1 MFINYEICLYLNI
14 KDGLIFHLGFITR
27 KWERIRRSFRRI
39 TSIIAYCIIQRVGAL
54 GARKYMRALAC
65 ACTDGRWVDM
75 PPASRNSLDVMCFQL
90 SFRGR
95 VREAR
100 RLARATGLASIN
112 RGALFLIL
120 VPRGPPRR
128 LEIYR
133 RWFVRTKYRLSVR
146 CEDNVRD
153 NAYSRRAANSS
164 AERIV
169 LELRREISRERRNNR
184 GKLLR
189 EDIRAFRR
197 KKNREYI
204 QNLRPN
210 FI

>member
-1 MFINYEICLYLNI
+1 
-14 KDGLIFHLGFITR
+14 
-27 KWERIRRSFRRI
+27 
-39 TSIIAYCIIQRVGAL
+39 
-54 GARKYMRALAC
+54 MRALAC

-75 PPASRNSLDVMCFQL
+75 PPASRNSLGVMCFQL

-95 VREAR
+95 VREAH

-112 RGALFLIL
+112 REALFLIP

-128 LEIYR
+128 LEIYW

-164 AERIV
+164 TVSRSK
-169 LELRREISRERRNNR
+169 LKREIPRDDRD
-184 GKLLR
+184 KLLR
-189 EDIRAFRR
+189 EDIYAFRR
-197 KKNREYI
+197 KKKPYI
-204 QNLRPN
+204 YPKFVQILSRLYDNYNKKSR
-210 FI
+210 IC